1 MSPRRNKNEN
11 ELLDSRLTQPPRAP
25 RESAQPGPPGRS
37 PLQWLSDANNAM
49 WAGEEP
55 RPPSRMQPPEDQ
67 AGYLLVLGMIVLG
80 IVLTIVH
87 GKGSPKHPLHWVQI
101 IGLVVAGLTPVAI
114 FRYANRFV
122 TAMMVVVAAFCISLV
137 APPSNLFY
145 LYYAVLLGPLG
156 YAFWLTRRQSKA
168 ARAQAARN
176 GRGPSNRA
184 ASGRGAPGRGGK
196 SGDSA
201 PKRGG
206 RKGDVDVI
214 VPVANRRYTPPK
226 APRERPK
233 RSELAAAPPEP
244 TSRRLQRR
252 QQAAADKAAKDR

>member
-1 MSPRRNKNEN
+1 MSPRRNRDQN
-11 ELLDSRLTQPPRAP
+11 ELLDSRLTQPSRPP
-25 RESAQPGPPGRS
+25 RESAPPGPPGRS

-49 WAGEEP
+49 WAGEDP

-67 AGYLLVLGMIVLG
+67 AGYVLVVAMIALG
-80 IVLTIVH
+80 IALTIVH

-101 IGLVVAGLTPVAI
+101 IGLVVAALTPVAI

-156 YAFWLTRRQSKA
+156 YAFWLTRRQSKS
-168 ARAQAARN
+168 ARALSARN
-176 GRGPSNRA
+176 GRPS
-184 ASGRGAPGRGGK
+184 K
-196 SGDSA
+196 SRDA
-201 PKRGG
+201 TPKRGA

-233 RSELAAAPPEP
+233 RSELAAAPQEP
-244 TSRRLQRR
+244 TGRRKQRR
-252 QQAAADKAAKDR
+252 QQAATDKATKGP